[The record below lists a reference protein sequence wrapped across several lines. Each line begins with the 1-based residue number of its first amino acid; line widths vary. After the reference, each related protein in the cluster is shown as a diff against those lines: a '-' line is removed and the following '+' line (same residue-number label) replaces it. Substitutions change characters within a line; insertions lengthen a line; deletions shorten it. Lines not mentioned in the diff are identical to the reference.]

1 MAKILLALA
10 FASMAQAISV
20 SKATEKEMEQ
30 KQDLSQE
37 ELAKKKQKEKAEA
50 QEQEAKSIEA
60 TATGSYATSAA
71 LSMRDKAMSE
81 LQQWVVAEKEKE
93 ASVKTNREK
102 RWAGILHKQKESLL
116 QHETALKAE
125 EKDLKRMQ
133 REKEWKQEQRE
144 IAVKQEAALAAD
156 ASNCAGQ
163 KSTLSAFISATDSHA
178 SCLKSQ
184 LGACLTTETTAL
196 LSLKCDEPSAGWQ
209 KKCLADK
216 AQDMVD
222 CAPLGVDWNAM
233 RRGEKGPAADN
244 AALQRLGEWCTF
256 HRALGKIH
264 QSKATSPFSLILSK
278 DAAVSKDAAKK
289 LSDFGENFHQQ
300 EWDFL
305 QVDPV
310 GKEAALHSVLVKND
324 SAERLQK
331 AMSQMKAVPLDK
343 MPKAV
348 NDAGTAKAVSWT
360 AGVSGMLERE
370 SSDCSLQS
378 PALLKPV
385 KDETKLVAALR

>member
-10 FASMAQAISV
+10 FASMAQAISL
-20 SKATEKEMEQ
+20 SQAAEKEMEW
-30 KQDLSQE
+30 KQDLTQE
-37 ELAKKKQKEKAEA
+37 EKEMAKAKQKEKAEA
-50 QEQEAKSIEA
+50 QEKEAKSI
-60 TATGSYATSAA
+60 TSANHMSAAA
-71 LSMRDKAMSE
+71 LSMRDQAMSE

-93 ASVKTNREK
+93 ADVKAKREK
-102 RWAGILHKQKESLL
+102 RWAGILHKQKESLI
-116 QHETALKAE
+116 QHESALKAE
-125 EKDLKRMQ
+125 EKDLKKMQ
-133 REKEWKQEQRE
+133 REKQWKQEQNE
-144 IAVKQEAALAAD
+144 IAAKQDAALAAD

-163 KSTLSAFISATDSHA
+163 KSALSAFISATDSHA

-184 LGACLTTETTAL
+184 LGACIKTETTAV

-216 AQDMVD
+216 AQEMVD

-233 RRGEKGPAADN
+233 RRGEKGLAADN

-360 AGVSGMLERE
+360 AGVSGLLERE
-370 SSDCSLQS
+370 NSDCSLQS